1 MRFEVKYPESPPHEV
16 ELQGTLAVLGRDPS
30 CDLVLND
37 VKCSRR
43 HAVVEAGPDGIA
55 IRDTGSANGVYLNG
69 KKIERASLQPGD
81 VVGVGD
87 VILTVLTEDV
97 PGTLVMGPEEAA
109 QLEPDSTSMIP
120 AGSLGIL
127 SAPPPSRSP
136 LGAPPPPAP
145 PPLAPP
151 PVRAPSV
158 STTAPTPPFP
168 GPLPAGAPAL
178 TPPYPSPPLV
188 DRAPSPSAV
197 ATVAAAPTH
206 RPLTVSILAALW
218 AASVL
223 LYGVG
228 ALAALVTQSGAT
240 AFVTAALAAMLAL
253 VSAGMAYGLYAMKP
267 WARIGQIVLA
277 GLGIFTCAYTLASGV
292 TLAYILRGD
301 AQARF
306 GDPEPR
312 PPDPRE
318 GLFAAL
324 LLGTVVL
331 GALLHIGMLVFSVLF
346 NRSAAIPGP

>member
-81 VVGVGD
+81 VVSVGD
-87 VILTVLTEDV
+87 VILTVLPEDV

-120 AGSLGIL
+120 AGALGIL

-136 LGAPPPPAP
+136 LSAPPPSAP
-145 PPLAPP
+145 PHPAPP
-151 PVRAPSV
+151 PVRAPSI

-168 GPLPAGAPAL
+168 GPLPARAPAL

-188 DRAPSPSAV
+188 DREPGV
-197 ATVAAAPTH
+197 ATVAPAPTH

-228 ALAALVTQSGAT
+228 ALAALVGQSGAMAFLT
-240 AFVTAALAAMLAL
+240 AAFVGLLAL

-277 GLGIFTCAYTLASGV
+277 GIGVFTCTYTLASAV
-292 TLAYILRGD
+292 TLVYMLRAD

-306 GDPEPR
+306 ANPEPR
-312 PPDPRE
+312 PPAPRE

-324 LLGTVVL
+324 LLGSVVL
-331 GALLHIGMLVFSVLF
+331 GALLSIGLGVFLAF
-346 NRSAAIPGP
+346 FARGAAIPGP